1 MSSRLETRLKSEHED
16 WPRRLIFRIK
26 KTDAAKLQNEYEKLV
41 AGLRDADERR
51 EEDDMLA
58 SPILSNDMIE
68 EAIPGNIRKA
78 EHFIAFLK
86 RFIEYLKTRMR
97 VLHVVAETPQSFLA
111 HLKEITYIE
120 KRPLQFCAERLTSLI
135 RTLELTNIDEHY
147 ALQKIAG
154 FATLVATYDKGMV
167 MSRH

>member
-1 MSSRLETRLKSEHED
+1 M
-16 WPRRLIFRIK
+16 
-26 KTDAAKLQNEYEKLV
+26 
-41 AGLRDADERR
+41 
-51 EEDDMLA
+51 
-58 SPILSNDMIE
+58 LSNPVLSSDMID

-111 HLKEITYIE
+111 HLKEITFIE

-135 RTLELTNIDEHY
+135 RTLELTNLDEHY

-154 FATLVATYDKGMV
+154 FATLVATYEKGAF
-167 MSRH
+167 